1 MTASRR
7 AVPGIAAV
15 RAGHA
20 PPRSETGAGL
30 ATRDGEVT
38 MAGPGVRPP
47 ALSDRPH
54 TATLRVDGRE
64 VARYVWQP
72 DLPLAMSPRP
82 YLHPVR
88 TLGGST
94 VTDAGPDSHRH
105 QFGISIAAPDVGGR
119 NFWGGRTF
127 VAGHGPAWLDNHG
140 IQHHQRWLRH
150 TTDEL
155 AHQLRWADA
164 HGAALLH
171 ELRTIACRPL
181 GETAWALTTHTR
193 LTNATGGPLTIR
205 SPAAQGRPGAGYGGF
220 FWRGAAV
227 DSAHILSPAGADVRS
242 VHGGTADWLAVTGV
256 TGGGMWTVLFTPG
269 DETTARDRWFVRA
282 RDYLGVGSSLTWDE
296 PLVLGPDEAIER
308 RLVIAVVDGP
318 LAPAAAAA
326 LADSAR
332 QAP

>member
-7 AVPGIAAV
+7 PGV
-15 RAGHA
+15 
-20 PPRSETGAGL
+20 GL
-30 ATRDGEVT
+30 ATRDGEVKMGDAHPPHGT
-38 MAGPGVRPP
+38 ASLSVRG
-47 ALSDRPH
+47 LDI
-54 TATLRVDGRE
+54 
-64 VARYVWQP
+64 ARYVWEP

-140 IQHHQRWLRH
+140 RQHHQRWLRH
-150 TTDEL
+150 TSDEL
-155 AHQLRWADA
+155 AHALLWADGR
-164 HGAALLH
+164 GAALLR
-171 ELRTIACRPL
+171 EQRVITCRPVTD
-181 GETAWALTTHTR
+181 TAWALTTHTR
-193 LTNATGGPLTIR
+193 LTNATGAPLTIR

-227 DSAHILSPAGADVRS
+227 ESARILSPAGTGVQP
-242 VHGGTADWLAVTGV
+242 VHGCTAAWLAVTGV
-256 TGGGMWTVLFTPG
+256 AEGATWTVLFAPG
-269 DETTARDRWFVRA
+269 DATTARDRWFVRA

-296 PLVLGPDEAIER
+296 PLVLGPEETIER
-308 RLVIAVVDGP
+308 SLVAFIVDGP
-318 LAPAAAAA
+318 LTPAAAAA
-326 LADSAR
+326 LADTVRPPA
-332 QAP
+332 